1 MNFHSI
7 KALQLNTLGKNC
19 MSRGH
24 FRRGFVIHIL
34 VPNKL
39 TFRLAFL
46 QEDDK
51 KIIFEKC
58 VPHVRHA
65 YFSPLI
71 VDTKAP

>member
-1 MNFHSI
+1 MNFHSTE
-7 KALQLNTLGKNC
+7 ALQLNTPGKNC
-19 MSRGH
+19 MSRRH

-51 KIIFEKC
+51 KIIIVKC
-58 VPHVRHA
+58 VPHVPHA
-65 YFSPLI
+65 HFSPLI